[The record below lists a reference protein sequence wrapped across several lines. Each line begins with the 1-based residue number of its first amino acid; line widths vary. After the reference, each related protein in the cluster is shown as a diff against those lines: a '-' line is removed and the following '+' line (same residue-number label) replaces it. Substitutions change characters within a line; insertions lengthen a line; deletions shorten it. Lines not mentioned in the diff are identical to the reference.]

1 MSVTRDQDL
10 PLQGQPPQ
18 VQPSQDHRS
27 QDLLPQDLQAQADQ
41 VQDGKVESPQI
52 RDLAVVIVNHN
63 TAKLLIECLDS
74 LRDGGLEKLD
84 AQVWVVDNASTDES
98 CAEVRRFHPQVSL
111 IESRENIGFSAA
123 NNLALRAA
131 GFRDL
136 IASEPATEPAHPS
149 GKNAADVQQST
160 PFTPSNQRAQ
170 RFRHA
175 LILNPDTLVPPGACA
190 QMIEDLEAEDS
201 IGALGP
207 KLVLPDGS
215 LDLACR
221 RSFPTPEVSF
231 YRFSG
236 LSKRFPKHP
245 RFGRYNMTFLD
256 EDQPAD
262 VDSVVGACMLV
273 RGEVLDAVGLL
284 DERFWMY
291 GEDIDWALRIQ
302 EAGWRVVYRP
312 RTVIQH
318 VKRAASS
325 GSKRAN
331 FEFQRAMWLF
341 FDKHYAARTALP
353 IRALVMLALGMRGG
367 RRLVAEMRNGNA
379 SSA

>member
-1 MSVTRDQDL
+1 MS
-10 PLQGQPPQ
+10 
-18 VQPSQDHRS
+18 
-27 QDLLPQDLQAQADQ
+27 AI
-41 VQDGKVESPQI
+41 QI

-63 TAKLLIECLDS
+63 TAKLLIDCLDS
-74 LRDGGLEKLD
+74 LRDGGLANLD
-84 AQVWVVDNASTDES
+84 AHVWVVDNASTDES
-98 CAEVRRFHPQVSL
+98 CAEVRRSHPEVSL
-111 IESRENIGFSAA
+111 IESRDNIGFSAA
-123 NNLALRAA
+123 NNLALREA
-131 GFRDL
+131 GFRD
-136 IASEPATEPAHPS
+136 SDDPTRSDDHDSSQATY
-149 GKNAADVQQST
+149 
-160 PFTPSNQRAQ
+160 
-170 RFRHA
+170 RHV
-175 LILNPDTLVPPGACA
+175 LILNPDTIAPPGACA

-207 KLVLPDGS
+207 KLILPDGS

-273 RGEVLDAVGLL
+273 RGEVLDQVGLL

-291 GEDIDWALRIQ
+291 GEDIDWALRIH

-312 RTVIQH
+312 RTIIH
-318 VKRAASS
+318 HIKRASSS

-341 FDKHYAARTALP
+341 FDKHYAARTAWP
-353 IRALVMLALGMRGG
+353 IRALVMAAIGMRGG
-367 RRLVAEMRNGNA
+367 RRLISEMRSGA
-379 SSA
+379 ATSR